1 MVICSCN
8 VVTTE
13 NIRAVLTYVTDPNV
27 RQVLNML
34 GWESDCAICANNL
47 VTEIRKVM
55 KEFEHGDEL
64 QGC

>member
-1 MVICSCN
+1 
-8 VVTTE
+8 
-13 NIRAVLTYVTDPNV
+13 
-27 RQVLNML
+27 ML

-55 KEFEHGDEL
+55 KEFGDGDEL